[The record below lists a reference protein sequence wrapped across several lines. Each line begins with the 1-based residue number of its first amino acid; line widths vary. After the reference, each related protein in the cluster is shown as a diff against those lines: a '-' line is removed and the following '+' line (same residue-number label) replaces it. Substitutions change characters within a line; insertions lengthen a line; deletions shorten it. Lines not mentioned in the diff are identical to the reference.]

1 MRTYEQTHPWLSFR
15 WEPRNVPYP
24 VWLLLGE
31 ATAAC
36 QRLRDAALPPQ
47 EGTLTS
53 YVAMLQGIV
62 ANASLDGNSLS
73 EDQVDRLLEGSLQ
86 LPPSQVFL
94 EREMRNLVK
103 AVQWTEARAKAG
115 DRDTGPWAIQVLNAQ
130 VLKEIPSPTGG
141 PAGDY
146 RTVRD
151 RHFEGS
157 VLPEDIGVLMERLT
171 AWGES
176 MLFQPEHEE
185 ERMAFAIVRAVLTH
199 LYLVWIRP
207 FAEGN
212 GRTARLVEF
221 QLLLNAGI
229 PAPAAHRMAVHAAAT
244 RSEYARQ
251 VNQAADIH
259 GDVVPFIA
267 YMVRGFADGVKAL
280 LNEVSESQYRIMA
293 QEELRTMVDP
303 SATANGERL
312 QALARSLQ
320 DQRGKVPTAH
330 VTQLSPELAL
340 LYAHL
345 NVKTLQR
352 DLAQLEELGLVERSR
367 GAVKARTLS
376 VRPFGMG
383 S

>member
-1 MRTYEQTHPWLSFR
+1 MRTYELTHPWLNFR
-15 WEPRNVPYP
+15 WEPRNMPYP

-31 ATAAC
+31 ASSAC
-36 QRLRDAALPPQ
+36 ERLRDAALLPR
-47 EGTLTS
+47 EGRLTS

-130 VLKEIPSPTGG
+130 VLKEIPSPTGAS
-141 PAGDY
+141 AGDY
-146 RTVRD
+146 RSVRD
-151 RHFEGS
+151 RTIEGS
-157 VLPEDIGVLMERLT
+157 VQPEDIGPLMERLN

-176 MLFQPEHEE
+176 ALFLPEHAE
-185 ERMAFAIVRAVLTH
+185 ERMPFAIVRAVLTH
-199 LYLVWIRP
+199 LYLLWTRP

-244 RSEYARQ
+244 RNEYARQ
-251 VNQAADIH
+251 VSRSAVPN

-280 LNEVSESQYRIMA
+280 LNEVSEAQCQIMA
-293 QEELRTMVDP
+293 QEELRTLVD
-303 SATANGERL
+303 SAATANGERL
-312 QALARSLQ
+312 EALARSLQ
-320 DQRGKVPTAH
+320 GQRGKVPTAQ
-330 VTQLSPELAL
+330 VTQLSPELAMT
-340 LYAHL
+340 YARL
-345 NVKTLQR
+345 NAKTLQR
-352 DLAQLEELGLVERSR
+352 DLAQLEGLGLVERSR
-367 GAVKARTLS
+367 GAVMARTVS
-376 VRPFGMG
+376 VRPFAAGA
-383 S
+383 

>member
-1 MRTYEQTHPWLSFR
+1 MRTYEQTHSWLSFR

-103 AVQWTEARAKAG
+103 AVQWTEARARAG

-151 RHFEGS
+151 RHVEGS
-157 VLPEDIGVLMERLT
+157 VLPEDIGLLMELLT

-199 LYLVWIRP
+199 LYLLWIRP
-207 FAEGN
+207 FADGN

-229 PAPAAHRMAVHAAAT
+229 PAPAAHRMAVHTAAT

-251 VNQAADIH
+251 VAQAADIT

-280 LNEVSESQYRIMA
+280 LNEVAENQYHIMA
-293 QEELRTMVDP
+293 QEELRILLDP
-303 SATANGERL
+303 AAMANGERL
-312 QALARSLQ
+312 QALTRSLQ
-320 DQRGKVPTAH
+320 EKRGKVATAN
-330 VTQLSPELAL
+330 VAQLTAELVGI
-340 LYAHL
+340 YAHL
-345 NVKTLQR
+345 NAKTLQR
-352 DLAQLEELGLVERSR
+352 DLAQLEELGLVKRSR
-367 GAVKARTLS
+367 GAVEARRLS
-376 VRPFGMG
+376 VRPFAMG
-383 S
+383 A